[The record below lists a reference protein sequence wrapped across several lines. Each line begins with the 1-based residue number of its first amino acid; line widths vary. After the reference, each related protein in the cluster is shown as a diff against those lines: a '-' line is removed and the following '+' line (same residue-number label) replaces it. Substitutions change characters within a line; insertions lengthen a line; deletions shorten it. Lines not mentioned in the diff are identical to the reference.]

1 MTGGAVEVAW
11 QVQPRP
17 GDRLPEDAD
26 LARAVQA
33 ALEHGG
39 RPGREV
45 AVVVV
50 DEAALTDLHGR
61 FLDDPTPTDV
71 ITFDLGG
78 EDEPGPDGEVYVSLD
93 MARRVAEERGASLE
107 RELTLYAVHGA
118 LHLCGLDDHAPDDR
132 AAMRAA
138 ERAVMAGLGF
148 SPDPAPHDDLDR
160 A

>member
-1 MTGGAVEVAW
+1 MTGPPFEVAW
-11 QVQPRP
+11 QVAPRADEELP
-17 GDRLPEDAD
+17 GDGD
-26 LARAVQA
+26 LARALRT

-50 DEAALTDLHGR
+50 DEPTLTELHGR
-61 FLDDPTPTDV
+61 FLGDPTPTDV

-78 EDEPGPDGEVYVSLD
+78 GDEPGPDGELYVSLD
-93 MARRVAEERGASLE
+93 MARRVAAERGVPLA
-107 RELTLYAVHGA
+107 RELTLYVVHGA
-118 LHLCGLDDHAPDDR
+118 LHLCGLDDHDPADR

-138 ERAVMAGLGF
+138 EREVMAELGF
-148 SPDPAPHDDLDR
+148 PPDPAPHDDLDR